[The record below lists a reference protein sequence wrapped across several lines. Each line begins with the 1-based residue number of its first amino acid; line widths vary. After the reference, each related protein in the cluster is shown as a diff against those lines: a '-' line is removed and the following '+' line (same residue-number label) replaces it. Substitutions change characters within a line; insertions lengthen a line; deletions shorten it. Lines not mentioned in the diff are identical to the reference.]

1 MPQVTTP
8 IFGLLYRFT
17 ICNKA
22 NIRYNHRHGS
32 QSNEELRRSWQDRHS
47 GGRAHDELAR
57 LPSGS

>member
-1 MPQVTTP
+1 MPQVTTL

-32 QSNEELRRSWQDRHS
+32 QSNEELRRSSIQVVERMMNLLD
-47 GGRAHDELAR
+47 A
-57 LPSGS
+57 